1 MALNY
6 ARAAIELESEHG
18 LAELIVSAVNM
29 GCLHRWLTETQSST
43 I

>member
-6 ARAAIELESEHG
+6 ARAAIELEAEHG

-29 GCLHRWLTETQSST
+29 GCLPRWLTETERSS